1 MREPPSLD
9 GLRKVAGLP
18 RGGRRSTTPPRAAR
32 PAVAGFEFGRPV
44 AEAAEAEAPPP
55 PAARAGLDAP
65 TARPRKPSASA
76 GLGAAAEGGA
86 AAYSAREDVL
96 RRIQASVRGREKEIG
111 GSGGALVEPPRP
123 LGEF

>member
-9 GLRKVAGLP
+9 GLRKVAGQP
-18 RGGRRSTTPPRAAR
+18 RGG
-32 PAVAGFEFGRPV
+32 PA
-44 AEAAEAEAPPP
+44 
-55 PAARAGLDAP
+55 